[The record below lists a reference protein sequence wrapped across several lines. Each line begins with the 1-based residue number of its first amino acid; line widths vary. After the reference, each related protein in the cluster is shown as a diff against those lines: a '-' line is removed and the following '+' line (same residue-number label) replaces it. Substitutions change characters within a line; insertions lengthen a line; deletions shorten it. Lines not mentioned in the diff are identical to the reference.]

1 MLVGQLAGGAAEH
14 RGLLGFRHQ
23 VEVAPQALP
32 ADAVARDQVGA
43 LATAGGQRIAGV
55 GALAPVAGEGG
66 AGAVVEAASRLVVVG
81 VAAVLG
87 AEAFLLVVVGHR
99 EDIEAIL
106 LQLAEAPA
114 SADVALVAAAVLG
127 GGGVAAV
134 DAAFVQALA
143 GDEVDHPADG
153 IGAVQ
158 CGGAVAQHLDPVDGG
173 EGNGVEIH
181 GGAVDGIVRQTPAVE
196 QHQGLVGADPRR
208 SANEAPP
215 VALPTERLELYTPWL
230 PESRPISSSV
240 LVTPCWRSSS
250 ARRTLIGTA
259 VSASTRRI
267 ALPVT
272 SIRCNWTVGG
282 STGACPSAAAALLG
296 ASCRASSRAAPSGGS
311 VWSDRCM
318 VGASL
323 VPVCPGMSVEPG
335 DFPGTA

>member
-1 MLVGQLAGGAAEH
+1 MALFARRRPLSSTRVL
-14 RGLLGFRHQ
+14 F
-23 VEVAPQALP
+23 AP
-32 ADAVARDQVGA
+32 
-43 LATAGGQRIAGV
+43 I
-55 GALAPVAGEGG
+55 
-66 AGAVVEAASRLVVVG
+66 
-81 VAAVLG
+81 
-87 AEAFLLVVVGHR
+87 
-99 EDIEAIL
+99 
-106 LQLAEAPA
+106 
-114 SADVALVAAAVLG
+114 
-127 GGGVAAV
+127 
-134 DAAFVQALA
+134 
-143 GDEVDHPADG
+143 
-153 IGAVQ
+153 
-158 CGGAVAQHLDPVDGG
+158 
-173 EGNGVEIH
+173 
-181 GGAVDGIVRQTPAVE
+181 
-196 QHQGLVGADPRR
+196 PRR

-282 STGACPSAAAALLG
+282 STGACPSAAVALLG
-296 ASCRASSRAAPSGGS
+296 ASWRASSRAAPSGGS

-335 DFPGTA
+335 IFQGRLRPLRHEFMSAGNKPCRCAFHRRAGAAEPVPLPRSKSRRRGGAVASFLQLHFLSAVVPIIQGSTQGADHGSHHSHRALSQHRHRRPRRRRQDHDDRADPLLHRRQPQDGRGP

>member
-1 MLVGQLAGGAAEH
+1 MKLIT
-14 RGLLGFRHQ
+14 
-23 VEVAPQALP
+23 PP
-32 ADAVARDQVGA
+32 M
-43 LATAGGQRIAGV
+43 
-55 GALAPVAGEGG
+55 
-66 AGAVVEAASRLVVVG
+66 ASVPYS
-81 VAAVLG
+81 
-87 AEAFLLVVVGHR
+87 
-99 EDIEAIL
+99 
-106 LQLAEAPA
+106 AEAPSRSTSTRSMA
-114 SADVALVAAAVLG
+114 AKGMVLRSTAEPSMALFARRRPLSSTRVLF
-127 GGGVAAV
+127 A
-134 DAAFVQALA
+134 
-143 GDEVDHPADG
+143 P
-153 IGAVQ
+153 I
-158 CGGAVAQHLDPVDGG
+158 
-173 EGNGVEIH
+173 
-181 GGAVDGIVRQTPAVE
+181 
-196 QHQGLVGADPRR
+196 PRR

-282 STGACPSAAAALLG
+282 STGACSSAAAALPG
-296 ASCRASSRAAPSGGS
+296 ASCRASSRAAPSGAS